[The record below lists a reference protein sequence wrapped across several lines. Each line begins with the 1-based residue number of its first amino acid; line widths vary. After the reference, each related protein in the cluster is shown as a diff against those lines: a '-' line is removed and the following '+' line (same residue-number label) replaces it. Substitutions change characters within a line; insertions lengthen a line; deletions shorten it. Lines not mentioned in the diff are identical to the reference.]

1 MSSHMN
7 RTTNRPW
14 VSRTPFFYGW
24 VILVVASFAGF
35 ISGPGQT
42 YGVSVFVDPM
52 IEDLGL
58 SRTLI
63 AGLYA
68 GGSLTAAASMILVG
82 RLLDRYGA
90 RVVLMGVTALF
101 GIALLW
107 MSRVNSPFDLYL
119 GFAGI
124 RTLGQGSLTLI
135 PTTLLALWFVRR
147 RGRVMPFFFVGSATS
162 QAVFPPLIH
171 KLVTGLE
178 WRGAWMALAFL
189 VWGALLLPVILLV
202 RRSPESI
209 GLSPDGNTTDSA
221 SNLDLSQR
229 TASPMFQEVEWT
241 LREALRTRAFWL
253 LMLTGAPQPLIST
266 ALVFN
271 HISLMDSRG
280 LDSGVAASVLSVL
293 APSAL
298 VGSFA
303 AGYFL
308 DKVPNRYILA
318 IGQVILALAMLF
330 PLVIEHSWQAF
341 LYGGLLG
348 LSGGCM
354 MTAHAVIWPNYYGR
368 ANLGTIRGVGTTS
381 VVAFSAL
388 GPLPFAFLFEL
399 TDTYT
404 TALLV
409 FLALPVAGIVAAL
422 FASPPRKAPG
432 FA

>member
-1 MSSHMN
+1 MSSRTN
-7 RTTNRPW
+7 RTTKRPW
-14 VSRTPFFYGW
+14 ARRTPFFYGW
-24 VILVVASFAGF
+24 VILGVASFTGF

-63 AGLYA
+63 AGIYA

-90 RVVLMGVTALF
+90 RVVLMGATALF
-101 GIALLW
+101 GVALLW
-107 MSRVNSPFDLYL
+107 MSNVNSPFDLYL

-135 PTTLLALWFVRR
+135 PTTLLAVWFVRR
-147 RGRVMPFFFVGSATS
+147 RGRVMPFFFVGSAAS
-162 QAVFPPLIH
+162 QAIFPPLIH
-171 KLVTGLE
+171 KLVTEFE
-178 WRGAWMALAFL
+178 WRGAWVALAFL

-202 RRSPESI
+202 RRSPESV
-209 GLSPDGNTTDSA
+209 GLLPDGDTTDSE
-221 SNLDLSQR
+221 SDPGLSQQ
-229 TASPMFQEVEWT
+229 TAPPMSHEVEWT

-253 LMLTGAPQPLIST
+253 LLLTAAPQPLIGT

-308 DKVPNRYILA
+308 DRVPNRYILA
-318 IGQVILALAMLF
+318 AGQVVLVIAMLF

-348 LSGGCM
+348 LSGGCL
-354 MTAHAVIWPNYYGR
+354 MTTHAVIWPNYYGR
-368 ANLGTIRGVGTTS
+368 ANLGTIRGVGATS

-388 GPLPFAFLFEL
+388 GPLPFAFLFEQ

-409 FLALPVAGIVAAL
+409 FLALPAAGIVAAL

>member
-1 MSSHMN
+1 MN
-7 RTTNRPW
+7 QTTKRPW
-14 VSRTPFFYGW
+14 VQRTPFFYGW

-68 GGSLTAAASMILVG
+68 GGSLTAAALMIVVG

-90 RVVLMGVTALF
+90 RVLLVGVTALF

-107 MSRVNSPFDLYL
+107 MSNVNSPFDLYL

-124 RTLGQGSLTLI
+124 RTLGQGALTLVS
-135 PTTLLALWFVRR
+135 TTLLALWFVRR
-147 RGRVMPFFFVGSATS
+147 RGRVMPFFFVGSAVS

-171 KLVTGLE
+171 KLVTEFE
-178 WRGAWMALAFL
+178 WRGAWVSLAFL
-189 VWGALLLPVILLV
+189 VWGALLLPVILLI
-202 RRSPESI
+202 RRSPESV
-209 GLSPDGNTTDSA
+209 GLSPDGDVTESESDP
-221 SNLDLSQR
+221 DLSQQ
-229 TASPMFQEVEWT
+229 TAPPVSQEMEWT
-241 LREALRTRAFWL
+241 LREALRTRTFWL
-253 LMLTGAPQPLIST
+253 LLFTGAPQPLIST

-308 DKVPNRYILA
+308 DRVSNRYMLA
-318 IGQVILALAMLF
+318 TGQIILALSMLF
-330 PLVIEHSWQAF
+330 PLVIGHSWQAF

-354 MTAHAVIWPNYYGR
+354 MTTHAVIWPNYYGR
-368 ANLGTIRGVGTTS
+368 ANLGTIRGVGATS
-381 VVAFSAL
+381 MVAFSAL
-388 GPLPFAFLFEL
+388 GPLPFAFLFEQ
-399 TDTYT
+399 TGTYT

-409 FLALPVAGIVAAL
+409 FLALPAAGIAAAL
-422 FASPPRKAPG
+422 FASPPRKAQN
-432 FA
+432 FT